1 MVWPT
6 VVTYSD
12 MAYSGMAYS
21 GMYWPTVVWPTV
33 VCMAY
38 SGMAYS
44 GMAYSGMAYSGMYGL
59 QGYGLQLCMDL
70 LQDVGNGRVDALSV
84 GDTIRLCTVELGGD
98 GTGEEVVTSDVGKTL
113 TSAGAA
119 TNEVEGIVT
128 HTPGSSIAV

>member
-6 VVTYSD
+6 VVTYSGMVYSG

-21 GMYWPTVVWPTV
+21 G
-33 VCMAY
+33 MAY

-59 QGYGLQLCMDL
+59 QGYNGLQLCMDL